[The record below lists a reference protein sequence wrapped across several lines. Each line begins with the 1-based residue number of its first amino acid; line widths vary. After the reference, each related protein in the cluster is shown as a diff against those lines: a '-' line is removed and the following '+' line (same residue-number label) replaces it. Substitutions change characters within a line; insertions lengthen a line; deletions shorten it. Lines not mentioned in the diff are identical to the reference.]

1 MGISCKKDIG
11 KSREKTLKKKPRNTG
26 ADAGNGG
33 VPVITNE
40 NNWAV
45 MNFGKNIVHKFGLKH
60 ESVHIVIISGDGR
73 RILLQQRGKA
83 KKQWKEYWDIVGE
96 HMIFGDRTPQYTAES
111 VLKEELGK
119 NWRNPKF
126 TFDIEVR
133 LEYTIGKDKEQVT
146 KVDNEIR
153 HVYVIIAD
161 DINETAV
168 ETMNKEYEKIEET
181 KQETI
186 QFKWFDKEEFDRYLS
201 AEKIVP
207 YFYWQNCQLFDNFK
221 TFFKEKVKELRA
233 KDLEDVSR

>member
-1 MGISCKKDIG
+1 MGTKKRDRS
-11 KSREKTLKKKPRNTG
+11 KLRHTG
-26 ADAGNGG
+26 ADVGNGG

-45 MNFGKNIVHKFGLKH
+45 MNFGKDIVHKFGLKH
-60 ESVHIVIISGDGR
+60 KSVHIVIISGDGKK
-73 RILLQQRGKA
+73 ILLQQRGKA
-83 KKQWKEYWDIVGE
+83 KKQWKEYWDIAAE
-96 HMIFGDRTPQYTAES
+96 HMILGDRTPLYTAKS
-111 VLKEELGK
+111 VFKEELGK

-126 TFDIEVR
+126 TFVIEDI
-133 LEYTIGKDKEQVT
+133 LEYTNEKQVK

-168 ETMNKEYEKIEET
+168 ETMNKELEKIKES

-186 QFKWFDKEEFDRYLS
+186 QFKWFDKEEFGKYLS
-201 AEKIVP
+201 EQKIVP
-207 YFYWQNCQLFDNFK
+207 YSYWQNCQLFDDFK
-221 TFFKEKVKELRA
+221 TFFGKKIKELRA

>member
-1 MGISCKKDIG
+1 M
-11 KSREKTLKKKPRNTG
+11 KTRKNTRHTG
-26 ADAGNGG
+26 ADVGNGG

-45 MNFGKNIVHKFGLKH
+45 MNFGKDIVHKFGLKH

-83 KKQWKEYWDIVGE
+83 KKQWKEYWDIAGE
-96 HMIFGDRTPQYTAES
+96 HMILGDRTPLYTAKS
-111 VLKEELGK
+111 VFKEELGK

-126 TFDIEVR
+126 TFDIEDR

-168 ETMNKEYEKIEET
+168 ETMNKELEKIEET

-186 QFKWFDKEEFDRYLS
+186 KSKWFDKEEFDRYLS
-201 AEKIVP
+201 KQKIVS
-207 YFYWQNCQLFDNFK
+207 YSYWKNCESFDNFK
-221 TFFKEKVKELRA
+221 TFFGEKEKELRA